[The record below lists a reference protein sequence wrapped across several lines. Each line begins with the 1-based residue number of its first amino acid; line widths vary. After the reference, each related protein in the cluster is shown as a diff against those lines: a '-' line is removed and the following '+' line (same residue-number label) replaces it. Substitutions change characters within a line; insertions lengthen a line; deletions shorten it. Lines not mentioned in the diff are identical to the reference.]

1 MPILFKSKLSSAVA
15 NATWVDKTIDDA
27 TVGKFSLRESSS
39 ANIED
44 IQLFLNTLRSD
55 VNSNDVELADHET
68 RISDNEL
75 QLIDHETRIG
85 TNETNIGTNTTNI
98 GTNATDI
105 QAIEDSVGAVN
116 GIAPLDANAE
126 VPLANL
132 PQSVQDG
139 LSLQGNWN
147 ADTNTPDLVAA
158 TPDAGNYW
166 IVSVAGT
173 TDLDGIIEWGV
184 NDWAVYTVNGWAK
197 MDFSNAVTSVNGQS
211 GVVVLDK
218 TDIGLTNVTD
228 DAQLKRAAGDINT
241 FTEKATPVDA
251 DIVLIEDSEDSFN
264 KKKVLLSNMLGGGGA
279 GGGGSFVWELNG
291 DISPLEETL
300 SGISALSFDFE
311 SESEI
316 WAFIQVPESYGSD
329 QIKLLGAAFTS
340 AGGGASV
347 PGAFSS
353 VVVAPGDFAIEPGGI
368 DDNLD
373 GFTITADNEGT
384 AGDFIDIMPDGSNS
398 VSGLVDLWNLSNPTN
413 TATVVFDGGID
424 NFEIP
429 VMGTLFSMSGGVD
442 PSASDNV
449 LFRCQTFLNRSG
461 QVLNY
466 QNHIS
471 TNTEVALLTPNV
483 INVISEIDLTDVN
496 GEINFVQVLPNDYIA
511 IRLYRDIANE
521 TTSSTN
527 DARFLKFSAS
537 ISFTE

>member
-1 MPILFKSKLSSAVA
+1 LPISFKSKLSSTVA
-15 NATWVDKTIDDA
+15 NATWLDKTIDDA
-27 TVGKFSLRESSS
+27 TVGKFSLREDSS
-39 ANIED
+39 AHIED
-44 IQLFLNTLRSD
+44 IQLFLNTLRANVD
-55 VNSNDVELADHET
+55 SNDLELADHET
-68 RISDNEL
+68 RITNNEL

-85 TNETNIGTNTTNI
+85 DNEINITTNTTNI

-147 ADTNTPDLVAA
+147 ADTNTPDLVTA

-173 TDLDGIIEWGV
+173 TDLDGINDWGV
-184 NDWAVYTVNGWAK
+184 NDWAVYTINGWAK
-197 MDFSNAVTSVNGQS
+197 MDFSNAVTSVNSQS

-241 FTEKATPVDA
+241 FTEKVTPIETDVV
-251 DIVLIEDSEDSFN
+251 IIEDSEDSFS
-264 KKKVLLSNMLGGGGA
+264 KKKVLLSNMLGGGG

-291 DISPLEETL
+291 DISPFEETL

-316 WAFIQVPESYGSD
+316 WAFIQVPASYGTD
-329 QIKLLGAAFTS
+329 QIKLTGVSFTS
-340 AGGGASV
+340 
-347 PGAFSS
+347 
-353 VVVAPGDFAIEPGGI
+353 
-368 DDNLD
+368 
-373 GFTITADNEGT
+373 EGST
-384 AGDFIDIMPDGSNS
+384 
-398 VSGLVDLWNLSNPTN
+398 
-413 TATVVFDGGID
+413 
-424 NFEIP
+424 
-429 VMGTLFSMSGGVD
+429 
-442 PSASDNV
+442 DNV
-449 LFRCQTFLNRSG
+449 LFRCQTYLNRSG
-461 QVLNY
+461 EALNY
-466 QNHIS
+466 QNYIS
-471 TNTEVALLTPNV
+471 TNTESTLTASNV
-483 INVISEIDLTDVN
+483 INVISEIDLTDIN
-496 GEINFVQVLPNDYIA
+496 GQINFIQVLPNDYIA

-521 TTSSTN
+521 TVSSTN

>member
-1 MPILFKSKLSSAVA
+1 V
-15 NATWVDKTIDDA
+15 NDA
-27 TVGKFSLRESSS
+27 TVGTFSLREGS
-39 ANIED
+39 IGTHVED
-44 IQLFLNTLRSD
+44 VQAFLNTLRSD

-85 TNETNIGTNTTNI
+85 TNETNISTNTTNI
-98 GTNATDI
+98 GTNTTDI

-147 ADTNTPDLVAA
+147 ASTNTPDLVTA

-173 TDLDGIIEWGV
+173 TDLDGIIDWGV

-197 MDFSNAVTSVNGQS
+197 MDFSNAVTSINGQS
-211 GVVVLDK
+211 GAVVLDK

-241 FTEKATPVDA
+241 FTEKVTPVDA

-264 KKKVLLSNMLGGGGA
+264 KKKVLLSNMLGGGS

-291 DISPLEETL
+291 DISPFEETL

-316 WAFIQVPESYGSD
+316 WAFIQVPESYGTD
-329 QIKLLGAAFTS
+329 QIKLKGLSFTS
-340 AGGGASV
+340 
-347 PGAFSS
+347 
-353 VVVAPGDFAIEPGGI
+353 
-368 DDNLD
+368 
-373 GFTITADNEGT
+373 EG
-384 AGDFIDIMPDGSNS
+384 S
-398 VSGLVDLWNLSNPTN
+398 
-413 TATVVFDGGID
+413 
-424 NFEIP
+424 
-429 VMGTLFSMSGGVD
+429 
-442 PSASDNV
+442 SDNV

-461 QVLNY
+461 QALNY
-466 QNHIS
+466 QNYIS
-471 TNTEVALLTPNV
+471 TNTELTLTAANV

-496 GEINFVQVLPNDYIA
+496 GQINFVQVLPNDYIA

-521 TTSSTN
+521 TVSSTN

>member
-27 TVGKFSLRESSS
+27 TVGKFSLRENSS
-39 ANIED
+39 AHIED

-147 ADTNTPDLVAA
+147 ADTNTPDLVTA

-241 FTEKATPVDA
+241 FTEKATPIETDVV
-251 DIVLIEDSEDSFN
+251 IIEDSEDSFN
-264 KKKVLLSNMLGGGGA
+264 KKKVLLSNMLGGGGS

-347 PGAFSS
+347 PGAFAS
-353 VVVAPGDFAIEPGGI
+353 VVVTAGEFGTEPLGDP
-368 DDNLD
+368 NLD
-373 GFTITADNEGT
+373 GFTITADNEGII
-384 AGDFIDIMPDGSNS
+384 GDNVIIESN
-398 VSGLVDLWNLSNPTN
+398 GLDDVATLVNSWNMNNPTN
-413 TATVVFDGGID
+413 TVTLVFDGGID
-424 NFEIP
+424 NMEIP
-429 VMGTLFSMSGGVD
+429 SFGFMWQLSGGVD

-521 TTSSTN
+521 TVSSTN

>member
-15 NATWVDKTIDDA
+15 NATWLDKTIDDA
-27 TVGKFSLRESSS
+27 TVGKFSLRENSS
-39 ANIED
+39 AHIEN
-44 IQLFLNTLRSD
+44 IQLFLNTLRTD
-55 VNSNDVELADHET
+55 VNSNDAELADHET

-75 QLIDHETRIG
+75 QLTDHEARIG
-85 TNETNIGTNTTNI
+85 TNETNISTNTTNI

-147 ADTNTPDLVAA
+147 ADTNTPDLVTA

-173 TDLDGIIEWGV
+173 TNLDGIIDWGV

-218 TDIGLTNVTD
+218 TDIGLTNVSD

-264 KKKVLLSNMLGGGGA
+264 KKKVLLSNMLGGGS

-291 DISPLEETL
+291 DISPFEETL
-300 SGISALSFDFE
+300 SGISALSFDYE
-311 SESEI
+311 SGSEI
-316 WAFIQVPESYGSD
+316 WAFIQVPASYGTD
-329 QIKLLGAAFTS
+329 QIKLTGVSFTS
-340 AGGGASV
+340 
-347 PGAFSS
+347 
-353 VVVAPGDFAIEPGGI
+353 
-368 DDNLD
+368 
-373 GFTITADNEGT
+373 EG
-384 AGDFIDIMPDGSNS
+384 S
-398 VSGLVDLWNLSNPTN
+398 
-413 TATVVFDGGID
+413 
-424 NFEIP
+424 
-429 VMGTLFSMSGGVD
+429 
-442 PSASDNV
+442 SDNV

-461 QVLNY
+461 EALNY
-466 QNHIS
+466 QNYIS
-471 TNTEVALLTPNV
+471 TNTESTLATANV

-496 GEINFVQVLPNDYIA
+496 GQINFVQVLPNDYIA

-521 TTSSTN
+521 TVSSTN
-527 DARFLKFSAS
+527 DAKFLKFSAS